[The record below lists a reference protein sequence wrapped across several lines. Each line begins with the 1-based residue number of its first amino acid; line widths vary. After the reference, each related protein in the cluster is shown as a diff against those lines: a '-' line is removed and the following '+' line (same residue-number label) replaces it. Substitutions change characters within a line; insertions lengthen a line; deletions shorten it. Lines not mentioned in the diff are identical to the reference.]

1 MSELRRGAI
10 RQSMWLGAL
19 IALPAC
25 AVIPQPSG
33 PAYAAAPKPLFVQQ
47 PIRVAKAS
55 PRLRAIA
62 RAIPL
67 AEPDPVVQPLPEVKQ
82 APAGLEDA
90 IRALGSRFQGK
101 VGIAV
106 RDVEEDWL
114 VHHEG
119 RKAYPQQSVS
129 KFWVAV
135 AMLDAIDRGAAR
147 LDDPV
152 TITADDLTLFNQ
164 PISQF
169 VDADGY
175 RTTIRS
181 LLEAAMTK
189 SDNTANDVLLRE
201 AGGPAAVRRKI
212 ERAGIDGVKF
222 GPGERLLQAK
232 TAGLTWRQEMSRGLA
247 FQTARAKLPLSAR
260 QEALN
265 DYLDSP
271 PDGASP
277 AGITQGLAK
286 LRRGELLSPASTEYL
301 IGAMARSKT
310 GPKRLKGGLAP
321 GWGFAHKTGTG
332 QQLGARSTGY
342 NDVAI
347 LTAPDGTS
355 YAVAVLIGET
365 TRPIPERMSLMQ
377 AVTRAVIAA
386 HYRR

>member
-1 MSELRRGAI
+1 M
-10 RQSMWLGAL
+10 M
-19 IALPAC
+19 
-25 AVIPQPSG
+25 
-33 PAYAAAPKPLFVQQ
+33 AYAAPPEPPHVARQIRVAQ
-47 PIRVAKAS
+47 PIRVAQTRVT
-55 PRLRAIA
+55 PRPRPVA
-62 RAIPL
+62 RSRPIEVAD
-67 AEPDPVVQPLPEVKQ
+67 ADPVVQPLPEVKQ

-90 IRALGSRFQGK
+90 IRALGSRFPGK

-106 RDVEEDWL
+106 RDVEADWL

-119 RKAYPQQSVS
+119 RKPYPQQSVS

-135 AMLDAIDRGAAR
+135 AMLDAVDRGEAR
-147 LDDPV
+147 LDDEV
-152 TITADDLTLFNQ
+152 VIRQDDLTLFNQ

-175 RTTIRS
+175 RTTVRA

-189 SDNTANDVLLRE
+189 SDNTANDALLRR

-212 ERAGIDGVKF
+212 EQAGIDGVKF

-232 TAGLTWRQEMSRGLA
+232 TAGLTWRQDFSRGLA
-247 FQTARAKLPLSAR
+247 FQSARAKLPLSAR
-260 QEALN
+260 EAALD
-265 DYLDSP
+265 DYLDDP

-277 AGITQGLAK
+277 AGITEGLAK

-301 IGAMARSKT
+301 IAAMARSKT

-332 QQLGARSTGY
+332 QQLGLRSTGY

-365 TRPIPERMSLMQ
+365 SRPIPERMSLMQ